1 MSPLW
6 STPTYV
12 RMSSPR
18 CCCLFQ
24 HYDIGHKRFL
34 VLRGSLGSVSR
45 PVSTVVLTAPD
56 QHTLDELECVVAAAV
71 RVLTQALQEGEGLA
85 HGATWVVAGA
95 GCTEA
100 YLGHELRKLAQ
111 LDGIQSP
118 LREASASV
126 RRSVHRVIVN
136 YAECLEMASGV
147 RTVDAARVTQQ
158 WMPQQLPSGQSAA
171 GQQLTHCY
179 GWTGADT
186 VRVMTSRR
194 NEDGDRVLL
203 ADSDCVLDSLGAKLA
218 ALSTAC
224 EVANC
229 LLRVDTA
236 IEG

>member
-1 MSPLW
+1 M
-6 STPTYV
+6 
-12 RMSSPR
+12 
-18 CCCLFQ
+18 
-24 HYDIGHKRFL
+24 
-34 VLRGSLGSVSR
+34 LRGLLGSVSR

-71 RVLTQALQEGEGLA
+71 RVLAQALQPGEGVA

-100 YLGHELRKLAQ
+100 YLGHELRELAQ

-118 LREASASV
+118 LLGASASV
-126 RRSVHRVIVN
+126 RRSVRRVIVN

-147 RTVDAARVTQQ
+147 HTVDAAQVAQQ
-158 WMPQQLPSGQSAA
+158 WMPQQLPAGQSV
-171 GQQLTHCY
+171 GDQQLMHCY

-194 NEDGDRVLL
+194 NEDGDRVLI

-229 LLRVDTA
+229 LLRVDAA